1 MRNDN
6 LNEAFTFV
14 ELLVSI
20 TIVGILFAIGYV
32 NFREFS
38 RRQSVESVARKIRSD
53 LRIAQSR
60 ALSGDKP
67 SGCDILI
74 GYNFRV
80 ASITAYELE
89 GVCGNGNTTTK
100 TVDLANVGIS
110 ISSPSPNP
118 ILFKAV
124 AQGTNIP
131 AGQTASIVVTLTQAN
146 YAITVSVTGGGEIQ

>member
-6 LNEAFTFV
+6 SNEAFTFV
-14 ELLVSI
+14 ELLVSV

-53 LRIAQSR
+53 IRIAQSR

-67 SGCDILI
+67 AGCDTLI

-80 ASITAYELE
+80 TSIAAYALE

-100 TVDLANVGIS
+100 TIDLTGSGIN
-110 ISSPSPNP
+110 IGTPSPNP

-146 YAITVSVTGGGEIQ
+146 YSITVSVTGGGEIQ